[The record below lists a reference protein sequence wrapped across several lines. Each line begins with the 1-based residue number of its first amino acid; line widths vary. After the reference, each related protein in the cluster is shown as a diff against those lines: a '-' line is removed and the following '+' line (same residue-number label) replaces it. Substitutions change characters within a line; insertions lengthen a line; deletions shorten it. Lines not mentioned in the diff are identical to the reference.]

1 MATNVR
7 LSGAQAG
14 QRSECDIRLNYSNP
28 LQIVGSCNSTNTNNE
43 QFYSADGW
51 STWSQSTLPT
61 VTGDTS
67 QGDPAVDWTS
77 DGTAWSLQVGI
88 GLTGNVIRS
97 FKSTDSAH
105 ATWIFDATLSGTQTN
120 VDKPVLWVDH
130 SPTSTYQ
137 DNLYALWWTPTDGAT
152 YLARRAGPSGTWQ
165 APQRLSGGETSGGSD
180 GGDVKT
186 NAFGDVFAFWPSEG
200 TQQLF
205 VVKSTDG
212 GANFGTPPVPI
223 ATTNGSFLTKLPAE
237 AGRGCLIYI
246 TGGAYRTATKDMV
259 YAIWMDL
266 AGGAGCNS
274 PANAP
279 GSNTASTCK
288 TRIFFSRSTNGG
300 ANWSTP
306 IKINDQSSLNDQFF
320 PRLAVDDN
328 NGDLAVVYYDTV
340 ADSSRDKTDVWMQFS
355 TDDGASWSAASKIT
369 TSQTDET
376 VSSAGNRHYG
386 DYLGLTG
393 FNGQYFTCWTDRR
406 SGGSEEIWG
415 APFRLVQP
423 ACTFIINRA
432 TLGQD
437 EIDARRK
444 QPRNTPNGLPVPD
457 AIRVAV
463 DGFTKSEIGVTG
475 PGTTLTVASPVS
487 GMTITCT
494 GNLSDS
500 GNYGAEVQRFT
511 FFYNVDF
518 PDDSAFSFAGLSEFE
533 TLNVSIATVS
543 ASAQIELIKQ
553 PNPFILHGDPAWLSV
568 DLRVFVVRPGD
579 TWFGVNFPEN
589 GDATAAPPFIQ
600 QVIAALTAGQ
610 GTAGGQS
617 FSDPNVLTPDEDKSK
632 LYLSTFDNNNVN
644 VYNFALAKVHYI
656 GLSGATGVRV
666 FFRLFQTQTTYVP
679 FDYPPGG
686 RYRRALNNPHG
697 QPIPLAGIEGGEYV
711 TIPCFAEAR
720 IDTKVQ
726 GMDKQ
731 TDDPNVQS
739 FTAHADGSEVDAYF
753 GCWLDTNQPLKPDG
767 TTANTIIPL
776 QPPSSNVDGPY
787 IDPTVPQVTLQG
799 AITRNLH
806 QCLIAEIAFDGVP
819 IPVGKD
825 PSNWDKL
832 AQRNITWS
840 DIGSAQALTTFEIRP
855 TPAGLPL
862 GKTPDELMIDWGNVP
877 DGSFAS
883 IYLPAVNVDDILSM
897 ADRMYTTHRL
907 VRVDDHTLGC
917 RTGGVTYVPVP
928 AGVGI
933 GYAGLLSIDPSATVT
948 VGQVYKI
955 SVRQLTNASATPPP
969 PPPAITVPAITTPG
983 TPTATGEID
992 WRRVLGA
999 FQLTIPVKVKNN
1011 DLLVTEERELSVLKW
1026 IAESILPTNRWYPVF
1041 QRYLGQIGGRVK
1053 VFGGDPTKI
1062 LPSPTGQVGHKH
1074 HHRHHEREKRMAFT
1088 GKIAGLIFD
1097 RFGDFEGFLLDT
1109 EECEREFFSREKDIE
1124 KLAERV
1130 WRERLRVTVWT
1141 ECDSP
1146 HRPLSIIVR
1155 QPPVPFES

>member
-7 LSGAQAG
+7 LSGAQTG
-14 QRSECDIRLNYSNP
+14 HRSESNVCINSSNL
-28 LQIVGSCNSTNTNNE
+28 LQLAGGCNSTTASNE
-43 QFYSADGW
+43 QFYSSDGG
-51 STWSQSTLPT
+51 SSWSQSSLPT
-61 VTGDTS
+61 VSGDNR
-67 QGDPAVDWTS
+67 QGDPAVGWTL
-77 DGTAWSLQVGI
+77 DGTAWALAVGI
-88 GLTGNVIRS
+88 GSTGNVIRS
-97 FKSTDSAH
+97 FKSTDTNH
-105 ATWIFDATLSGTQTN
+105 QTWTFDATLSGLQTN
-120 VDKPVLWVDH
+120 VDRPSLWIDRAA
-130 SPTSTYQ
+130 SPYK
-137 DNLYALWWTPTDGAT
+137 DNLYALWWDLNTGAT
-152 YLARRAGPSGTWQ
+152 YVARRAGPSGTWQ
-165 APQRLSGGETSGGSD
+165 APQQLSGPETTGGAY
-180 GGDVKT
+180 GGDIKT
-186 NAFGDVFAFWPSEG
+186 NAFGDVFAFWPSWG
-200 TQQLF
+200 KQKLF
-205 VVKSTDG
+205 VAKSTDG
-212 GANFGTPPVPI
+212 GVQFGAPVPI
-223 ATTNGSFLTKLPAE
+223 ATTNASFRIGIPAE
-237 AGRGCLIYI
+237 ASRAALIAI
-246 TGGAYRTATKDMV
+246 FAGAYRTATKDMV
-259 YAIWMDL
+259 YAVWMDL
-266 AGGAGCNS
+266 AGGSGCNS
-274 PANAP
+274 PGNAP
-279 GSNTASTCK
+279 GSNPASSCK
-288 TRIFFSRSTNGG
+288 TRIFFSRSRDGA
-300 ANWSTP
+300 ANWDP
-306 IKINDQSSLNDQFF
+306 PVKINDQGSLNDQFH
-320 PRLAVDDN
+320 PRLAVDER
-328 NGDLAVVYYDTV
+328 NGDLVVIYYDTV
-340 ADSSRDKTDVWMQFS
+340 ADSGRIKADVWMQSS
-355 TDDGASWSAASKIT
+355 TDDGGSWSPAVKIT
-369 TSQTDET
+369 TAQTDET
-376 VSSAGNRHYG
+376 SSGADSVNQYG

-423 ACTFIINRA
+423 SCTFIINRS

-494 GNLSDS
+494 GNISDS
-500 GNYGAEVQRFT
+500 GDYGTEVQRFT
-511 FFYNVDF
+511 FFYNIDF
-518 PDDSAFSFAGLSEFE
+518 PDDSAFGFAGLSEFE

-589 GDATAAPPFIQ
+589 GDATVAPPFIQ

-610 GTAGGQS
+610 GTIGGQS

-679 FDYPPGG
+679 FDYPPGW

-787 IDPTVPQVTLQG
+787 IDPTVPQATLQE
-799 AITRNLH
+799 AIIRNLH

-840 DIGSAQALTTFEIRP
+840 DIGSAQALTTFEVRP

-928 AGVGI
+928 AGGGI

-1026 IAESILPTNRWYPVF
+1026 IAESIPPTNRWYPVF

-1097 RFGDFEGFLLDT
+1097 RFGDFDGFLLDT

-1124 KLAERV
+1124 KLAERA

-1155 QPPVPFES
+1155 QPPVPFEG

>member
-1 MATNVR
+1 
-7 LSGAQAG
+7 
-14 QRSECDIRLNYSNP
+14 
-28 LQIVGSCNSTNTNNE
+28 
-43 QFYSADGW
+43 
-51 STWSQSTLPT
+51 
-61 VTGDTS
+61 VTGDNR
-67 QGDPAVDWTS
+67 QGDPAVDWTPE
-77 DGTAWSLQVGI
+77 GTAWALVVGI
-88 GLTGNVIRS
+88 GTTGNVIRS

-105 ATWIFDATLSGTQTN
+105 TTWTFDATLSGTQTN

-130 SPTSTYQ
+130 SPTSTYK
-137 DNLYALWWTPTDGAT
+137 DNLYALWWNSGPT
-152 YLARRAGPSGTWQ
+152 YIARRAGPGGTWQ
-165 APQRLSGGETSGGSD
+165 APQQVSGSETSGGSD

-186 NAFGDVFAFWPSEG
+186 NANGDVFVFWPSEG
-200 TQQLF
+200 TQQLY
-205 VVKSTDG
+205 VAKSVNG
-212 GANFGTPPVPI
+212 GASFGTPVLI

-266 AGGAGCNS
+266 AGGPSCNS

-288 TRIFFSRSTNGG
+288 TRIFFSRSQNGG

-306 IKINDQSSLNDQFF
+306 IKINDQASLNDQFF

-340 ADSSRDKTDVWMQFS
+340 ADTNRDKTDVWTQSS
-355 TDDGASWSAASKIT
+355 TDDGGSWSAAVKIT
-369 TSQTDET
+369 TAQTDET
-376 VSSAGNRHYG
+376 ASSAGIRHYG

-393 FNGQYFTCWTDRR
+393 FRGQFFACWTDRR

-415 APFRLVQP
+415 SPFRLAQK
-423 ACTFIINRA
+423 ACTFIIERA

-444 QPRNTPNGLPVPD
+444 QPRNTPGGLPVPD

-463 DGFTKSEIGVTG
+463 DGFTKSEIGVAG
-475 PGTTLTVASPVS
+475 PGSTLTVASPVS
-487 GMTITCT
+487 GLTITCT
-494 GNLSDS
+494 GNTSDS
-500 GNYGAEVQRFT
+500 GDYGTEVQRFT
-511 FFYNVDF
+511 FHYNIDF

-579 TWFGVNFPEN
+579 TWFGVTFPEN
-589 GDATAAPPFIQ
+589 SDASAAPPFIQ
-600 QVIAALTAGQ
+600 KVITALTAGQ

-632 LYLSTFDNNNVN
+632 LYISTFDNNDAR

-697 QPIPLAGIEGGEYV
+697 QPIPLAGIEGSEYV

-720 IDTKVQ
+720 IDTKAKS
-726 GMDKQ
+726 MDQQ

-767 TTANTIIPL
+767 TANTIIPL

-799 AITRNLH
+799 AIIRNSH
-806 QCLIAEIAFDGVP
+806 QCLIAEIAFDPVP
-819 IPVGKD
+819 VPVGKD

-877 DGSFAS
+877 DGSFAT
-883 IYLPAVNVDDILSM
+883 IYLPAVNIDDILSV
-897 ADRMYTTHRL
+897 ASRMYTTRRL
-907 VRVDDHTLGC
+907 ARVDDHTLGC
-917 RTGGVTYVPVP
+917 RTGGITYVPIP
-928 AGVGI
+928 AGLGI
-933 GYAGLLSIDPSATVT
+933 GYAGLLSIDPSATVLI
-948 VGQVYKI
+948 GQVYKV
-955 SVRQLTNASATPPP
+955 SVRQLTNASANLPAPPP
-969 PPPAITVPAITTPG
+969 VLTTPG
-983 TPTATGEID
+983 ASAAPAQIE

-999 FQLTIPVKVKNN
+999 FQLTIPVKPKNSA
-1011 DLLVTEERELSVLKW
+1011 LLLTEERELSVLRW
-1026 IAESILPTNRWYPVF
+1026 IAESIPLTNRWYPVF
-1041 QRYLGQIGGRVK
+1041 HRYLDQIGGRVK

-1062 LPSPTGQVGHKH
+1062 LPSPTGEVGRKH
-1074 HHRHHEREKRMAFT
+1074 HHRHYGEYEREKRKAFT

-1124 KLAERV
+1124 RLAERV

>member
-7 LSGAQAG
+7 LSGAQTG
-14 QRSECDIRLNYSNP
+14 HRSESNVCINGSNL
-28 LQIVGSCNSTNTNNE
+28 LQLAGGCNSTTASNE
-43 QFYSADGW
+43 QFYSSDGG
-51 STWSQSTLPT
+51 SSWSQSSLPT
-61 VTGDTS
+61 VSGDNR
-67 QGDPAVDWTS
+67 QGDPAVGWTS
-77 DGTAWSLQVGI
+77 DGTAWALAVGI
-88 GLTGNVIRS
+88 GSTGNVIRS
-97 FKSTDSAH
+97 FKSTDTNH
-105 ATWIFDATLSGTQTN
+105 QTWTFDAILSGLQTN
-120 VDKPVLWVDH
+120 VDRPSLWIDRAA
-130 SPTSTYQ
+130 SPYK
-137 DNLYALWWTPTDGAT
+137 DNLYALWWDLNTGAT
-152 YLARRAGPSGTWQ
+152 YVARRAGPSGTWQ
-165 APQRLSGGETSGGSD
+165 APQQLSGPETTGGAY
-180 GGDVKT
+180 GGDIKT
-186 NAFGDVFAFWPSEG
+186 NAFGDVFAFWPSWG
-200 TQQLF
+200 KQKLF
-205 VVKSTDG
+205 VAKSTDG
-212 GANFGTPPVPI
+212 GVQFGAPVPI
-223 ATTNGSFLTKLPAE
+223 ATTNASFNIGIPAE
-237 AGRGCLIYI
+237 ASRGALMAIFA
-246 TGGAYRTATKDMV
+246 GAYRTATKDMV
-259 YAIWMDL
+259 YAVWMDL
-266 AGGAGCNS
+266 AGGSGCNS
-274 PANAP
+274 PGNAP
-279 GSNTASTCK
+279 GSNPASSCK
-288 TRIFFSRSTNGG
+288 TRIFFSRSRDGA
-300 ANWSTP
+300 ANWDP
-306 IKINDQSSLNDQFF
+306 PVKINDQGSLNDQFH
-320 PRLAVDDN
+320 PRLTVDER
-328 NGDLAVVYYDTV
+328 NGDLVVIYYDTV
-340 ADSSRDKTDVWMQFS
+340 ADSGRVKADVWMQSS
-355 TDDGASWSAASKIT
+355 TDDGGSWSPAVKIT
-369 TSQTDET
+369 TAQTDET
-376 VSSAGNRHYG
+376 SSGADSGNQYG

-393 FNGQYFTCWTDRR
+393 LNGQYFACWTDRR

-415 APFRLVQP
+415 APFRLVQQ
-423 ACTFIINRA
+423 ACRFIINRS

-463 DGFTKSEIGVTG
+463 DGFTKSEIGVAG
-475 PGTTLTVASPVS
+475 PGTTLTVAPPVS

-494 GNLSDS
+494 GNIADS
-500 GNYGAEVQRFT
+500 GDYGPEVQRFT

-518 PDDSAFSFAGLSEFE
+518 PDDSAFSFAGLSEIE
-533 TLNVSIATVS
+533 TLNVSVATVS

-579 TWFGVNFPEN
+579 TWFGVTFPESS
-589 GDATAAPPFIQ
+589 DATAAPPFIQ
-600 QVIAALTAGQ
+600 NVITALTAGQ

-632 LYLSTFDNNNVN
+632 LYISTFDNNDVR
-644 VYNFALAKVHYI
+644 VYNFALARVHYI

-799 AITRNLH
+799 AITRNSH

-883 IYLPAVNVDDILSM
+883 IYLPAVNVDDILST
-897 ADRMYTTHRL
+897 ASRMYTTHRL

-917 RTGGVTYVPVP
+917 RTGGVTYIPIP
-928 AGVGI
+928 AGLGI
-933 GYAGLLSIDPSATVT
+933 GYAGLLSIDPSATVL
-948 VGQVYKI
+948 VGQVYKVY
-955 SVRQLTNASATPPP
+955 VRQLTNASATPPP
-969 PPPAITVPAITTPG
+969 PPPALTTVVITTTPG
-983 TPTATGEID
+983 ATTAPAEIE
-992 WRRVLGA
+992 WRRVLGG

-1011 DLLVTEERELSVLKW
+1011 ELRLTEERELSVLRW
-1026 IAESILPTNRWYPVF
+1026 IAESIPLTNRWYPVF
-1041 QRYLGQIGGRVK
+1041 HRYLDQIGGRVK

-1062 LPSPTGQVGHKH
+1062 LPSPTGQPGHKR
-1074 HHRHHEREKRMAFT
+1074 HHRHHEREERMAFT

-1124 KLAERV
+1124 RLVERV

-1141 ECDSP
+1141 ECESP